1 MDQHKNIVPDSI
13 SDEMLLLYTEG
24 KLSAEDTR
32 KVEEAMASS
41 LFIGDAAEGLSEME
55 NKDDLSDIVGDLNQH
70 LKTLTSQ
77 QKKRLQKH
85 KPLDINWIII
95 AILVLTIVAV
105 GGYLAVHY
113 MVKGGRRIQML

>member
-41 LFIGDAAEGLSEME
+41 LFIGDAAEGLSELE

-113 MVKGGRRIQML
+113 MVKGR